1 MLPGGLANSAC
12 LPGQSWEQPT
22 LTQTVT
28 YMDPGAEGRRDGI
41 LQAYRILIASLN
53 SVRKGPVAMTATK
66 WHSASMGRVEGS
78 QEGFRGSEV
87 GQASPWH
94 HGAGSFLKL

>member
-1 MLPGGLANSAC
+1 MLAGGLANTAC

-22 LTQTVT
+22 LTQAVT

-53 SVRKGPVAMTATK
+53 SIREGPVAMTATK
-66 WHSASMGRVEGS
+66 WHSASMGWVGGVIGELWGQGS
-78 QEGFRGSEV
+78 RGRH
-87 GQASPWH
+87 P
-94 HGAGSFLKL
+94 HGTMGLDLF